1 MQSEAALSVVIDQE
15 PHSPSSKI
23 WSIFPCLLCN
33 HLSTSSFELS
43 FFFFV
48 GGQQTFSAQAA
59 DSEITKMDRDRVA
72 TSRPRTDSGSSVK
85 SNSKSDLESVS
96 T

>member
-15 PHSPSSKI
+15 PHSPLTSKI
-23 WSIFPCLLCN
+23 WSLFPCLLCN
-33 HLSTSSFELS
+33 HLPTFLFNQP
-43 FFFFV
+43 FFT
-48 GGQQTFSAQAA
+48 GSQQTFSAQAA
-59 DSEITKMDRDRVA
+59 DSEITEMERDRVA

-96 T
+96 S